1 MGAFGSTVHRSAP
14 RASRLERLERWALRH
29 WLVLLNTAAAIF
41 AGLPM
46 VAPALLAIGW
56 TGPALLIYAA
66 YGTTCHQWPGRS
78 YFLFGPQAV
87 YPMDQLDLRG
97 LGMTHEFLGDA
108 AMGFK
113 MAYCERNFAIYTTVL
128 LAGCAF
134 ALWRSHWR
142 PLSVRV
148 FLWCLAPMALDGLA
162 QLAGFHESTWEV
174 RSLTGALAGLAA
186 VWLAYP
192 RLDRAL
198 SQVRTE
204 PVPATLAVTGE
215 PWVGASRRV
224 G

>member
-1 MGAFGSTVHRSAP
+1 MGPFGSTVHRSAP
-14 RASRLERLERWALRH
+14 RASRLERVERWALRH
-29 WLVLLNTAAAIF
+29 WLALLNTAAAVF
-41 AGLPM
+41 AGLP
-46 VAPALLAIGW
+46 VLAPVLLAIGW

-87 YPMDQLDLRG
+87 YPMDQLDLHS
-97 LGMTHEFLGDA
+97 LGMAHDFLGDA

-128 LAGCAF
+128 LAGVAF

-142 PLSVRV
+142 PLSARV
-148 FLWCLAPMALDGLA
+148 FLWCLAPMAVDGLL
-162 QLAGFHESTWEV
+162 QLAGIHESSWEV

-186 VWLAYP
+186 VWLTYP

-198 SQVRTE
+198 GQVQTE
-204 PVPATLAVTGE
+204 RASAPVAVAGE

>member
-1 MGAFGSTVHRSAP
+1 MGALGSAVHRSAP
-14 RASRLERLERWALRH
+14 RVSWLERFERWALRH
-29 WLVLLNTAAAIF
+29 WLALLNTAAAIF
-41 AGLPM
+41 AGLP
-46 VAPALLAIGW
+46 VLAPMLLAIGW
-56 TGPALLIYAA
+56 AGPALLIYAA

-78 YFLFGPQAV
+78 YFLFGPQVV

-97 LGMTHEFLGDA
+97 LGMAHDFLGEA

-113 MAYCERNFAIYTTVL
+113 VAYCERNFAIYTTVL
-128 LAGCAF
+128 LAGGAF

-142 PLSVRV
+142 PLPVRV
-148 FLWCLAPMALDGLA
+148 FLWCLVPMAVDGFV
-162 QLAGFHESTWEV
+162 QLAGIYESSWEV

-198 SQVRTE
+198 GRARIEGASASV
-204 PVPATLAVTGE
+204 AVTGE

>member
-1 MGAFGSTVHRSAP
+1 V
-14 RASRLERLERWALRH
+14 ERWALRH
-29 WLVLLNTAAAIF
+29 WLALLNTAAAVF
-41 AGLPM
+41 AGLP
-46 VAPALLAIGW
+46 VLAPVLLAIGW

-97 LGMTHEFLGDA
+97 LGMAHAFLGDA

-128 LAGCAF
+128 LAGLAF

-142 PLSVRV
+142 PLSARV
-148 FLWCLAPMALDGLA
+148 FLWCLVPMAVDGLL
-162 QLAGFHESTWEV
+162 QLAGTHESSWEV

-198 SQVRTE
+198 GQVQTE
-204 PVPATLAVTGE
+204 RASARVAVTGE
-215 PWVGASRRV
+215 PWGGGSRRV